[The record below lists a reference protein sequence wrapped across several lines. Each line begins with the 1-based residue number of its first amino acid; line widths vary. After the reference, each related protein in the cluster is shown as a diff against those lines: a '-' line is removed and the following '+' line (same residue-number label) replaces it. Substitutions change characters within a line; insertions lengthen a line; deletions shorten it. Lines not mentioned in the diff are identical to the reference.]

1 MIKSKYSLR
10 KGNKKATVWGGFHLD
25 CGGGAQ
31 PRVNLSYPNA
41 CELLRAA
48 AKTYQNPLFCKHLSR
63 NFAGC
68 FVAGRV
74 AADAGSIARLG
85 IEPGS

>member
-1 MIKSKYSLR
+1 MLEYT
-10 KGNKKATVWGGFHLD
+10 KKNAVTRTALDPVGGIV
-25 CGGGAQ
+25 GGGVQ